1 MAVVITTPNEEKAC
15 ETISTHLKMQPCVLQ
30 GNLVTID
37 KQRGDPQPEESH
49 YISLRILVYHQTSP
63 IAKEIETYARYLSNL
78 LDGQLTYYETE
89 TQANINFN
97 DLANQENQDLVI
109 FGEPNRSWL
118 KQMFTD
124 PAGCQVVKRLPTS
137 VLVVRQPCWPLRK
150 ILLVIQGHETDN
162 VAVDW
167 LLRLIQPDNTAVTVL
182 ALGPEMSPV
191 YQQAMID
198 MPRGLSEWLTTSSP
212 LGQQLH
218 RIAERLENWD
228 IEEHLRFRQGSSEQ
242 QIQNEVDERDYDL
255 IVIAADPT
263 DWWRRR
269 LLGEVINPLLRWSE
283 RSVLVAKPIIS
294 QEVLI

>member
-1 MAVVITTPNEEKAC
+1 MMLAITTPSKEKAG
-15 ETISTHLKMQPCVLQ
+15 EKTSIRLTKQPWLIQ
-30 GNLVTID
+30 DNPATLD
-37 KQRGDPQPEESH
+37 KQRAKESRH
-49 YISLRILVYHQTSP
+49 ISLRMLVYHQNSP
-63 IAKEIETYARYLSNL
+63 ISKEIEVYARHLSNL
-78 LDGQLTYYETE
+78 LDGQLTYYVTE

-97 DLANQENQDLVI
+97 DLANQKNQNLVI
-109 FGEPNRSWL
+109 FGEPSRSWV
-118 KQMFTD
+118 KQLFTD
-124 PAGCQVVKRLPTS
+124 PAGCKAVKRLPMS
-137 VLVVRQPCWPLRK
+137 VLVVRQPHWPLQK
-150 ILLVIQGHETDN
+150 ILLITQGYETDN